1 MNNNTRKQRNM
12 ATKSLKDF
20 KVLYKNAVKF
30 NCGKSVDDTILTTTV
45 LATDEK
51 DAERKFHMSR
61 MYTTRNEKG
70 RVAKRFRRYTVVRV
84 YHGDGIRRCT
94 CEYCKKN
101 PTMAPAIRV
110 LKSRQPA
117 WMKRN
122 FFGKG
127 R

>member
-1 MNNNTRKQRNM
+1 M
-12 ATKSLKDF
+12 ATKSMKDF
-20 KVLYKNAVKF
+20 KIIYKNSVKF
-30 NCGKSVDDTILTTTV
+30 NGRSVDDNVFTVTI
-45 LATDEK
+45 LATDAK

-61 MYTTRNEKG
+61 MYTTTNANG
-70 RVAKRFRRYTVVRV
+70 RVAKHFRRYTVVRV
-84 YHGDGIRRCT
+84 YHGDGIRYCT
-94 CEYCKKN
+94 CSYCKKN

-110 LKSRQPA
+110 LKTRQPA